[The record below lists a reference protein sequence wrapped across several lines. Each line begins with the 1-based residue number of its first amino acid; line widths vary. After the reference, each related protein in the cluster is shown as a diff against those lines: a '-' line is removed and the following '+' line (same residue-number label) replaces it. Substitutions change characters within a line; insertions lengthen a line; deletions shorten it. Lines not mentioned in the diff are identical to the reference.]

1 MSIIY
6 YLAEDYK
13 IQCSNIKV
21 MEIPDNVECNQ
32 KDKHLEL
39 CSGPGY
45 FHIKSNGT
53 ITFWIYNQKSLNIN
67 IAFKETPVQK
77 IRKRYIIAEDYSG
90 QIWVGKE
97 PVIIASLDQILL
109 KQFPIRG
116 EIKQL
121 RSSIKMIN
129 SKSKSI
135 ANGFGIYYREVVSIP
150 YSKSAVQKIESED
163 STKRLK
169 SVLTILPVQYG
180 RQNLKL
186 ERNIGDKYFYMH
198 GLYPEDVQKD
208 DFDRILIDCLNY
220 CTSSILVP
228 RLIVHYYDNKSCF
241 YINDTFRNRIQI
253 IRNILTSSRFNKSEV
268 TENASARFSRA
279 FSAYLNF
286 RLLKGKAEKDVG
298 YRDIGTIFANICAS
312 TLESRLNFA
321 ESLCIGCEY
330 CFNLLTKDVQ
340 FPKINKSQK
349 QALEQCITE
358 NFSDQLDK
366 SQILRVKG
374 ILSLLLN
381 PSAKMKLDYLKEHQV
396 ITNAQLK
403 AWNVIRN
410 KLLHGSVLHD
420 KTQVD
425 FASNIALL
433 LCMFYRL
440 TYQLIGYEG
449 DCFNY
454 DVVEG
459 AYKIEKFHYADLTSQ
474 MNEEEHK
481 KCQK

>member
-1 MSIIY
+1 MSIID
-6 YLAEDYK
+6 YLAEDY
-13 IQCSNIKV
+13 
-21 MEIPDNVECNQ
+21 
-32 KDKHLEL
+32 L
-39 CSGPGY
+39 
-45 FHIKSNGT
+45 
-53 ITFWIYNQKSLNIN
+53 
-67 IAFKETPVQK
+67 
-77 IRKRYIIAEDYSG
+77 G
-90 QIWVGKE
+90 QRGIGKE

-116 EIKQL
+116 ETKQL
-121 RSSIKMIN
+121 CISIKRHN
-129 SKSKSI
+129 SKSI
-135 ANGFGIYYREVVSIP
+135 ANGFGIYYCEAANIP
-150 YSKSAVQKIESED
+150 YSKSAMQKIESEGN
-163 STKRLK
+163 TKRQK
-169 SVLTILPVQYG
+169 SASTILPVQYG
-180 RQNLKL
+180 RQKL
-186 ERNIGDKYFYMH
+186 ELEKDIDDKYFYMH
-198 GLYPEDVQKD
+198 GLYPEDVEKD
-208 DFDRILIDCLNY
+208 DFDRILTDCLNY
-220 CTSSILVP
+220 CTSSILMP
-228 RLIVHYYDNKSCF
+228 RLIVHYYDNKICF
-241 YINDTFRNRIQI
+241 YINDTFRNRMQI
-253 IRNILTSSRFNKSEV
+253 IPNVLASGRFNKSEV

-312 TLESRLNFA
+312 SLESPFNFA

-340 FPKINKSQK
+340 FPQINKSQK

-358 NFSDQLDK
+358 HFSNQLDE
-366 SQILRVKG
+366 SQISRIKG

-381 PSAKMKLDYLKEHQV
+381 PSTKMKLDYLKEHQV
-396 ITNAQLK
+396 ITNVQLK

-425 FASNIALL
+425 FASNIVLL
-433 LCMFYRL
+433 LCVFYRL
-440 TYQLIGYEG
+440 IYQLIGYEG

-454 DVVEG
+454 DVGEG
-459 AYKIEKFHYADLTSQ
+459 AYKIVEFHYADLTSQ